1 MSLKQ
6 EETHGSGQSIQY
18 PLQAGVALCQE
29 EEAGVGLA
37 AGEERT
43 LITTR
48 SAHIPVC
55 LALSLL
61 LRHLVWGEKA
71 IKVACRSGL
80 CHRSMSAFPAS
91 RMAVPI

>member
-18 PLQAGVALCQE
+18 ALQAGVALCQE

-37 AGEERT
+37 AGVERT
-43 LITTR
+43 MITTR
-48 SAHIPVC
+48 SVHMPVC

-71 IKVACRSGL
+71 IEVACRSGPR
-80 CHRSMSAFPAS
+80 HRRMSAFSAP
-91 RMAVPI
+91 RMAVPV